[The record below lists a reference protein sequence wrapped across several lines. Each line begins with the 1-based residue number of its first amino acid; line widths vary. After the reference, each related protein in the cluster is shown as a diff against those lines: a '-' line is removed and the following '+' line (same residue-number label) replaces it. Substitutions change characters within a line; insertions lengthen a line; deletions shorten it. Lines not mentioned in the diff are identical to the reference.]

1 MLNIFYVLSIFSLV
15 ASLTSLYYSLE
26 SLAYTRSSI
35 KLSKK
40 LIEDLEEARNTMLER
55 NNG

>member
-1 MLNIFYVLSIFSLV
+1 MLNIFYGLSIFSLV

-26 SLAYTRSSI
+26 SLAYTRSSL

-40 LIEDLEEARNTMLER
+40 LIEDLEEARNAMLER